1 MPASLCDLR
10 REGVERNFALVAGAA
25 AALGNVPELLSAVQL
40 ATQGPDERAT
50 LLYAAFLC
58 RALQEASADDRA
70 ATTLQR
76 AWRAHRAR
84 QPGDGL
90 CRVNSQ
96 PLAVLQLR
104 RKRLQVAAAYIRPST

>member
-1 MPASLCDLR
+1 MTS
-10 REGVERNFALVAGAA
+10 AA

-58 RALQEASADDRA
+58 RALLEASADDRA

-76 AWRAHRAR
+76 AWRARRAR
-84 QPGDGL
+84 QPGDPGAL
-90 CRVNSQ
+90 KLQ
-96 PLAVLQLR
+96 AVSYDSSDNGCCGAR
-104 RKRLQVAAAYIRPST
+104 